1 MELQPALA
9 SVPGV
14 VPAPAALPAVDVPDT
29 WKRFWREN
37 YPCDEPSGVPYPK
50 IPLSGLLE
58 AAAKRTPD
66 HPACTLYGKRISYG
80 QLNDQARR
88 LARSLAEMGAG
99 RGRHVGL
106 LLPNIPEY
114 LVALQATWLTGA
126 TALQMSPLMVAD
138 EVGHWLEASG
148 CHIVITLDLLA
159 PAVVRSMDKG
169 PVEHLIL
176 TSLARRMAMWRGM
189 LYRVERYRRN
199 GYLYL
204 PKDAR
209 RHRFDDLVKA
219 EPLTEPP
226 QVNPAEDV
234 AVLAPTGGTTAS
246 PKAVMLTHKNL
257 VSNAMQL
264 LNWWGGAGGS
274 ESILGVLPFF
284 HSYGLCVTV
293 LTAWAKGSTV
303 HLHPRFEARAVMNLI
318 EREHPCLIP
327 AVPAMLS
334 ALNNVMRGKKH
345 DWSFVRSVLSG
356 ASALPEQ
363 TWKEFTKW
371 GVQNL
376 VEGYGLTECS
386 PVTHA
391 NPPAPR
397 SRLGTIGL
405 PLADTQAKLIDP
417 DTGKEMGDGEV
428 GELVIKGPQ
437 VMKGYFNN
445 PQATEAVLRDGW
457 LFTGDMARRDP
468 DGFYS
473 IVDRKRD
480 IIKTSG
486 FLVFPAEVEEV
497 IRSYP
502 DVLEVAVVGVPDLE
516 KGEIVKA
523 LVVPRTGSRLDVA
536 ELKEHCKLHLG
547 KQKRPRE
554 IEIVSE
560 LPKNF
565 LGKVLRRKLRE
576 APAAASPA

>member
-1 MELQPALA
+1 
-9 SVPGV
+9 
-14 VPAPAALPAVDVPDT
+14 
-29 WKRFWREN
+29 
-37 YPCDEPSGVPYPK
+37 
-50 IPLSGLLE
+50 
-58 AAAKRTPD
+58 
-66 HPACTLYGKRISYG
+66 
-80 QLNDQARR
+80 
-88 LARSLAEMGAG
+88 
-99 RGRHVGL
+99 
-106 LLPNIPEY
+106 
-114 LVALQATWLTGA
+114 
-126 TALQMSPLMVAD
+126 MVAE
-138 EVGHWLEASG
+138 EVGHWLEATG
-148 CHIVITLDLLA
+148 CRIVITLDLLA
-159 PAVVRSMDKG
+159 PAVVRSMEHG
-169 PVEHLIL
+169 PLEHLVL

-204 PKDAR
+204 PQDAR
-209 RHRFDDLVKA
+209 RHRFDKLIQG
-219 EPLTEPP
+219 EPLTEKIEID
-226 QVNPAEDV
+226 PAQDV
-234 AVLAPTGGTTAS
+234 AVLAPTGGTTSS
-246 PKAVMLTHKNL
+246 PKAVMLTHQNL
-257 VSNAMQL
+257 ISNAMQL

-318 EREHPCLIP
+318 ERERPELIP

-334 ALNNVMRGKKH
+334 ALNNVMRGRKH

-356 ASALPEQ
+356 ASALPE
-363 TWKEFTKW
+363 TVWKEFKQW
-371 GVQNL
+371 GVREL

-405 PLADTQAKLIDP
+405 PLADTHAKLIDP
-417 DTGKEMGDGEV
+417 DTGKELGDGEV

-497 IRSYP
+497 LRSYP
-502 DVLEVAVVGVPDLE
+502 DVLEAAVVGVPDLE

-523 LVVPRTGSRLDVA
+523 LVVPRTGSHLDVA
-536 ELKEHCKLHLG
+536 KLVGHCKLHLG
-547 KQKRPRE
+547 KQKRPRQ
-554 IEIVSE
+554 IEIVAE

-576 APAAASPA
+576 APAVEASTTPQ